1 MGDEA
6 REEARGEARVP
17 PRSLS
22 GKLLD
27 VLGTFQADHTELTL
41 SQISRRSGL
50 PLSTTH
56 RLVRDLAT
64 WGALERSATGGYHIG
79 LHLWEIAS
87 LAPRSLG
94 LREIALPYMEDLYE
108 ATHENVQ
115 LAVRDG
121 LEVVFVERLAGRDA
135 VRVLTRVGGRF
146 ALHATGVG
154 LVLLA
159 YAPADVQEQVLGGPL
174 ERWTPKTIG
183 SPVQLRRVLAE
194 VRQRG
199 CAVSD
204 GQVTMDALSV
214 GVPIRASGDQ
224 VVAALSLVVHAEGA
238 QPGAL
243 AAAVRAAARGISRA
257 LGSPAAQRSARQF
270 LRRPAGH
277 DHQGGA
283 AIPGAA
289 SS

>member
-17 PRSLS
+17 PRSVS

-27 VLGTFQADHTELTL
+27 VLGTFQADHAELTL

-64 WGALERSATGGYHIG
+64 WGALERSTTGAYHIG

-199 CAVSD
+199 YAVSD

-224 VVAALSLVVHAEGA
+224 VVAALSLVVHAAGA
-238 QPGAL
+238 QPSAL

-257 LGSPAAQRSARQF
+257 LGSPAAQRSTRQF
-270 LRRPAGH
+270 LRRPARH

-283 AIPGAA
+283 AIPGTA

>member
-6 REEARGEARVP
+6 RGEARGEARVP

-27 VLGTFQADHTELTL
+27 VLGTFQADHAELTL

-64 WGALERSATGGYHIG
+64 WGALERSTTGAYHIG

-199 CAVSD
+199 YAVSD

-238 QPGAL
+238 QPSAL

-257 LGSPAAQRSARQF
+257 LGSPAAQRSTRQF
-270 LRRPAGH
+270 LRRPARH

-283 AIPGAA
+283 AIPGTA

>member
-17 PRSLS
+17 PSSLS

-27 VLGTFQADHTELTL
+27 VLGTFQADHAELTL

-64 WGALERSATGGYHIG
+64 WGALERSATGTYHIG

-183 SPVQLRRVLAE
+183 SPVQLRRVLH
-194 VRQRG
+194 RG
-199 CAVSD
+199 YAVSD
-204 GQVTMDALSV
+204 GQVTTDALSV
-214 GVPIRASGDQ
+214 GVPIRASRDQ

-243 AAAVRAAARGISRA
+243 AAAVRAAARGISRS
-257 LGSPAAQRSARQF
+257 LGSPAAQRSTREF